1 MPITSSIASLLARF
15 LLLRITSTL
24 PATTHYKHASCYCA
38 LQARFLLLRITS
50 THPAIAHCKH
60 GSCDCALQ
68 ARFVQLALQAWFVH
82 LCITTIIIIL
92 IKCYSLTALYK
103 HLITKSTLTY
113 ISTNKSL
120 NIVVYRY
127 CLSNNIYLSIYL
139 SLSLSIYLC
148 GEIHTHRMYTYR
160 K

>member
-1 MPITSSIASLLARF
+1 MCLSLCEPVTGFSCPSPAASPVSL
-15 LLLRITSTL
+15 
-24 PATTHYKHASCYCA
+24 HASCYCA

-50 THPAIAHCKH
+50 TLPAIAHCKH

-68 ARFVQLALQAWFVH
+68 ARFVQLR
-82 LCITTIIIIL
+82 ITTIIIIL
-92 IKCYSLTALYK
+92 IKRYSLTRAKLTALYK

-127 CLSNNIYLSIYL
+127 CLSDNIYLSMWRDT
-139 SLSLSIYLC
+139 
-148 GEIHTHRMYTYR
+148 HT
-160 K
+160 